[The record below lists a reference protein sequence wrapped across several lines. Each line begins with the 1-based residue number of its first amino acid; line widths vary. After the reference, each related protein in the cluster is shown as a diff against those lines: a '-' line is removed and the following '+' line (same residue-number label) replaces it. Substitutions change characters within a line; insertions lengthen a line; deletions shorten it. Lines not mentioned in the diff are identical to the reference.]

1 MLDLNILDVIFGQ
14 FTFHDRD
21 DGSCIVVMTA
31 RNMKFQPGSRTD
43 EHVPYEKPS
52 FWRVDLVLPRAR
64 INHICQCH
72 FPCVVQPDFFG
83 QKSAKVVI
91 PIVAVDVFADI
102 ARQHQI
108 KLGRHLF

>member
-14 FTFHDRD
+14 FTAHGHD
-21 DGSCIVVMTA
+21 DGSRIVVMTA
-31 RNMKFQPGSRTD
+31 RNMKVFPSPTGDQ
-43 EHVPYEKPS
+43 VPCGKPS

-72 FPCVVQPDFFG
+72 FPRVVQPDFFG
-83 QKSAKVVI
+83 QKSAKVII
-91 PIVAVDVFADI
+91 PIVAVDVSTDI